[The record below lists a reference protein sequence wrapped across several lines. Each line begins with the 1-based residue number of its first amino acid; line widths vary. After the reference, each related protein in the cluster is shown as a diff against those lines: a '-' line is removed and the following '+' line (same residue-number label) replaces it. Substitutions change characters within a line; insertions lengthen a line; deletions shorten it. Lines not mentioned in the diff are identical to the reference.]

1 MAYENIRLNDDELKT
16 YIIPS
21 TGRKV
26 TPRVCTMDREKG
38 YLLYNYF
45 TDREDPRI
53 TYFIFIYKNK
63 VIDMILDGEEFVDCE
78 TRKWKL
84 ISISIP
90 KWVNKKKVLIELRE
104 AIKTY
109 GCFGMTSK
117 RFNCGKAVIDF

>member
-53 TYFIFIYKNK
+53 TYFIFIYN
-63 VIDMILDGEEFVDCE
+63 LN
-78 TRKWKL
+78 
-84 ISISIP
+84 P
-90 KWVNKKKVLIELRE
+90 
-104 AIKTY
+104 
-109 GCFGMTSK
+109 
-117 RFNCGKAVIDF
+117 